1 MIGSSE
7 LEALGDKLQTT
18 LVDLMRCREREARYR
33 HESQTLLGGVATLAD
48 AKTLEQ
54 VLESLIQVLK
64 PFIGFEHADVVAW
77 EGERGSTHLSTEP
90 MRAAR
95 NWHMTPAFAR
105 AIAGETLVIYD
116 PSQLPELAPL
126 ANEPGW
132 ASVMLTGLQAPGF
145 TATLICR

>member
-18 LVDLMRCREREARYR
+18 LVNLMRCREREARYR

-77 EGERGSTHLSTEP
+77 EGERGVP
-90 MRAAR
+90 
-95 NWHMTPAFAR
+95 
-105 AIAGETLVIYD
+105 TLV
-116 PSQLPELAPL
+116 PSRCALPA
-126 ANEPGW
+126 AG
-132 ASVMLTGLQAPGF
+132 T
-145 TATLICR
+145 